1 MAITPVPSM
10 TPVPTFPAL
19 SERAAGTYNSSAYA
33 FGTHMSVTFNG
44 ELLAVAMSAQHNAEQ
59 AEVFS
64 AAASSSASAAT
75 TQADAALGYSNT
87 ANAAAATAT
96 AQAGIATTKA
106 GESAASAVQAS
117 KLNLG
122 DKSAPPT
129 TDNQGQPLRAG
140 ATYFD
145 TTLSK
150 WRVWTGTA
158 WGDGI
163 SAVAGVSSL
172 NGETGPL
179 VKTTLAGYGIT
190 DVRTSAYAPA
200 DAVPRG
206 YGPSGFFRLQAGNA
220 DIPPGFNYSDMFA
233 SAALDTFAHVA
244 VEHNTGRI
252 AVRSGANQTVNAP
265 WNRISQHS
273 EFPVG
278 LSGGAIDCALGNT
291 FTETVSAN
299 RTLAFTNIPTGA
311 YSCVLEINHTA
322 GAITFPAGTVWAGT
336 APTLTAG
343 KRHLFFFQ
351 RCQLGTA
358 GWYVSAL
365 PGYST

>member
-1 MAITPVPSM
+1 MPTQNVPNM
-10 TPVPTFPAL
+10 TPVPPFPAL
-19 SERAAGTYNSSAYA
+19 SERAAGTYNTSAYA
-33 FGTHMSVTFNG
+33 FGNHMAVTFNG

-59 AEVFS
+59 AEAFS

-75 TQADAALGYSNT
+75 TQADAALGYRNT

-145 TTLSK
+145 TALSS
-150 WRVWTGTA
+150 WRVWSGAA
-158 WGDGI
+158 WF
-163 SAVAGVSSL
+163 AGVSP
-172 NGETGPL
+172 GTVVAWADVTGKPA
-179 VKTTLAGYGIT
+179 VIAAGANAASARSAIGAYGIT
-190 DVRTSAYAPA
+190 DKVSLHTEAPIA
-200 DAVPRG
+200 
-206 YGPSGFFRLQAGNA
+206 LAG
-220 DIPPGFNYSDMFA
+220 G
-233 SAALDTFAHVA
+233 V
-244 VEHNTGRI
+244 
-252 AVRSGANQTVNAP
+252 
-265 WNRISQHS
+265 
-273 EFPVG
+273 
-278 LSGGAIDCALGNT
+278 IDCSIGNT

-299 RTLAFTNIPTGA
+299 RTLAFSNIPTGV

>member
-33 FGTHMSVTFNG
+33 FGTHMSGPFNG
-44 ELLAVAMSAQHNAEQ
+44 ELLAVADNVRTNATE
-59 AEVFS
+59 AY
-64 AAASSSASAAT
+64 AAASGVASYASAASASAGVASGHAT
-75 TQADAALGYSNT
+75 TAGT
-87 ANAAAATAT
+87 
-96 AQAGIATTKA
+96 QAGIATTMA
-106 GESAASAVQAS
+106 GEASASALAAS

-122 DKSAPPT
+122 GKATAPSV
-129 TDNQGQPLRAG
+129 DNQGAALLVG
-140 ATYFD
+140 ATYYD
-145 TTLSK
+145 TALSS
-150 WRVWTGTA
+150 WRVWSGTA
-158 WGDGI
+158 WF
-163 SAVAGVSSL
+163 AGVSP
-172 NGETGPL
+172 GTVVAWADVTGKPA
-179 VKTTLAGYGIT
+179 VIAAGANAASARSAIGAYGIT
-190 DVRTSAYAPA
+190 DKVSLHTEAP
-200 DAVPRG
+200 
-206 YGPSGFFRLQAGNA
+206 
-220 DIPPGFNYSDMFA
+220 I
-233 SAALDTFAHVA
+233 ALA
-244 VEHNTGRI
+244 
-252 AVRSGANQTVNAP
+252 
-265 WNRISQHS
+265 
-273 EFPVG
+273 
-278 LSGGAIDCALGNT
+278 GGAINCAAGNT

-299 RTLAFTNIPTGA
+299 RTLAFSNIPTGA